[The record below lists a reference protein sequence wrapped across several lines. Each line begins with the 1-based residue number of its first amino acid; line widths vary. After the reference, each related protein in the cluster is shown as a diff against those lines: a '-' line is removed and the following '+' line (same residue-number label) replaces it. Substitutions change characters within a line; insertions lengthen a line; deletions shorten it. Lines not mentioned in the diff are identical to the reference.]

1 MAKLSNV
8 KHFETF
14 VQGGMSDGQ
23 YLNAS
28 FTVIAAGPPRLS
40 QLGGNPGIAAGLEPG
55 ASAEVAYPIGVV
67 QNLNLSQNRTFNRI
81 WEIGSE
87 RSYFIAG
94 RTVQQLG
101 LGRVYYHGP
110 SLLRVLYA
118 YYQDLTPRA
127 MVPSVFPN
135 AGSNNVANPH
145 DVIIPPGFENMYLN
159 LASDL
164 FAQPMG
170 LLLYFRDSNQ
180 ETVGAVYLE
189 QAYIPNHTLAT
200 DSQGTIIQESC
211 AVQFERLVP
220 VAVTSIGLISG
231 GAPDGFSDIETP
243 ATPFRTGTGTTVG

>member
-1 MAKLSNV
+1 MARLSEVN
-8 KHFETF
+8 HFNRF

-23 YLNAS
+23 FMNAAY
-28 FTVIAAGPPRLS
+28 TVLAAGPPRLA
-40 QLGGNPGIAAGLEPG
+40 QFGGADALAAGLSTD
-55 ASAEVAYPIGVV
+55 AAAEVAFPIGIV

-118 YYQDLTPRA
+118 YYQDL
-127 MVPSVFPN
+127 VPSAVVPAVFPN
-135 AGSNNVANPH
+135 AGSENTANPH
-145 DVIIPPGFENMYLN
+145 DVKNSPGFENLFLN

-164 FAQPMG
+164 FAQPIG
-170 LLLYFRDSNQ
+170 LLLYFRDSNA

-189 QAYIPNHTLAT
+189 SAFCPNLTLAT
-200 DSQGTIIQESC
+200 DAQGTIIQESC
-211 AVQFERLVP
+211 ALQFERVVP
-220 VAVTSIGLISG
+220 VSVAAVSLINQPEDQEAG
-231 GAPDGFSDIETP
+231 
-243 ATPFRTGTGTTVG
+243 ATPFRTGTGTTIG